1 LKNLNMER
9 LKESIS
15 KSKDELEGH
24 RSEGSFV
31 IDSIESLSTIEGIIA
46 ETTDGTLGT
55 LMHLGRELKKA
66 EDDLTILAPSI
77 KKTLDLLFEWA
88 EAQFMERA
96 HVITG
101 QQVEMTPIEA
111 DGFILDIGGG
121 GEGIIGKLNGRQVV
135 AIDLSEQELKETEN
149 EALKIVMDATDIK
162 FLPSTFDVATS
173 FFTLLYIPRD
183 KQEQVFT
190 EVHRVLKDNGKFLI
204 WDVNIPENVEG
215 KAFFVVSLEVLLP
228 GETVTTGYGVP
239 LARLDLEPIKD
250 LAGKTGFGI
259 VDEWCSD
266 ETYYLELVKKS

>member
-1 LKNLNMER
+1 LKKLNMEK
-9 LKESIS
+9 LKENIS

-24 RSEGSFV
+24 RLEGPFV
-31 IDSIESLSTIEGIIA
+31 IDSIESLSTIKGIIA

-55 LMHLGRELKKA
+55 LMHLGRDLKKA

-77 KKTLDLLFEWA
+77 KETLDLLFEWA
-88 EAQFMERA
+88 EAQFMKLA
-96 HVITG
+96 HVVTG

-215 KAFFVVSLEVLLP
+215 KAFFMVSLEVLLP
-228 GETVTTGYGVP
+228 GETVTTGYGVR
-239 LARLDLEPIKD
+239 LARLDLEHFKD

-266 ETYYLELVKKS
+266 NTYYLELVKKS

>member
-1 LKNLNMER
+1 MEM
-9 LKESIS
+9 LKENIS

-24 RSEGSFV
+24 RSEGPFV
-31 IDSIESLSTIEGIIA
+31 IDSLESLNTIEGIIA
-46 ETTDGTLGT
+46 ETTDESFGT

-77 KKTLDLLFEWA
+77 KETLDLLFEWA

-96 HVITG
+96 HVVSG
-101 QQVEMTPIEA
+101 QQVKMTPIEA

-121 GEGIIGKLNGRQVV
+121 GEGIIEKLNGRQVV
-135 AIDLSEQELKETEN
+135 AIDLSEQELMETEN
-149 EALKIVMDATDIK
+149 EALKIVMNATDIK
-162 FLPSTFDVATS
+162 FLPSTFEVATS

-183 KQEQVFT
+183 KQEQVFA

-204 WDVNIPENVEG
+204 WDVNIPAKVEG
-215 KAFFVVSLEVLLP
+215 KAFFMVSLKVLLP
-228 GETVTTGYGVP
+228 GETVTTRYGVR
-239 LARLDLEPIKD
+239 LARLDLEHFKD